1 MAMHEEKTQGL
12 VVCAIL
18 VWNGCQ
24 DTTLDTRQCARS
36 RSRQDTRECS
46 RCHVYRLKGR
56 IQCKVAR
63 QIRVTRHVPLTRVMT
78 GCLCVDEMTD
88 VCMWRCDVVVDK

>member
-24 DTTLDTRQCARS
+24 DTTLDTRDSVRDPDRDTTHESAR
-36 RSRQDTRECS
+36 
-46 RCHVYRLKGR
+46 G
-56 IQCKVAR
+56 
-63 QIRVTRHVPLTRVMT
+63 VMCT
-78 GCLCVDEMTD
+78 G
-88 VCMWRCDVVVDK
+88 

>member
-24 DTTLDTRQCARS
+24 DTTLDTRDSVR
-36 RSRQDTRECS
+36 DPDRECS

-63 QIRVTRHVPLTRVMT
+63 EIRVTRQVPLTRVMT
-78 GCLCVDEMTD
+78 GCVWTRCVHVAM
-88 VCMWRCDVVVDK
+88 RCRCGYFK